1 MPPAALV
8 ALAGAVCAVVG
19 SSGPWASVAG
29 ELYSGGQVERF
40 QIDGMI
46 GDGAF
51 TLGLSA
57 AAALLILMRVARS
70 RISGFLTGTAA
81 VLLMVA
87 TLTAMLN
94 WVDVGNMPGV
104 YEPGKYYHTDARA
117 AWGLIMTT
125 LGSAAGAVAM
135 AFQVWMDELR

>member
-1 MPPAALV
+1 MPSAALV
-8 ALAGAVCAVVG
+8 ALAAAVCAVVG

-57 AAALLILMRVARS
+57 AAALLILLRVARS

-81 VLLMVA
+81 VFLMVA
-87 TLTAMLN
+87 TVAAMLN

-117 AWGLIMTT
+117 AWGLMMTT